1 MFDIGMGEFL
11 VIALV
16 AVLILGPDRLPKA
29 IAEGSRWLRA
39 LRDQAANAR
48 REIVDAADLDPSI
61 TDDLKKTMSDLSEL
75 HPRRLASS
83 ILSDPGPTAAAAATA
98 QQASAPAVPPVP
110 PATNGSS
117 ASAAQRPAA
126 PGPAPSSGVAFDPDA
141 T

>member
-1 MFDIGMGEFL
+1 VFDIGMGEFL

-48 REIVDAADLDPSI
+48 REIVNAADLDPAV
-61 TDDLKKTMSDLSEL
+61 TDDLRKTMSDLSEL

-83 ILSDPGPTAAAAATA
+83 ILSDANPLAAQEPVAPAP
-98 QQASAPAVPPVP
+98 SAPSTP
-110 PATNGSS
+110 
-117 ASAAQRPAA
+117 RPAA
-126 PGPAPSSGVAFDPDA
+126 GQPAAPPAPAPPARQAPAAAFDPDA

>member
-48 REIVDAADLDPSI
+48 REIVNAADLDPSV
-61 TDDLKKTMSDLSEL
+61 TDDLRKTMSDLSEL

-83 ILSDPGPTAAAAATA
+83 ILSDANPLAASEPAVPSSPAPVAPATPSRPAASPAT
-98 QQASAPAVPPVP
+98 ASAP
-110 PATNGSS
+110 
-117 ASAAQRPAA
+117 R
-126 PGPAPSSGVAFDPDA
+126 PSSSTAFDPDA

>member
-11 VIALV
+11 VIAV
-16 AVLILGPDRLPKA
+16 IAVLILGPDRLPKA

-48 REIVDAADLDPSI
+48 REIVNAADLDPAM
-61 TDDLKKTMSDLSEL
+61 TDDLRKTMSDLSEL

-83 ILSDPGPTAAAAATA
+83 ILSDVNPMTAATPAAAATPPA
-98 QQASAPAVPPVP
+98 PPAPARAAAP
-110 PATNGSS
+110 PAP
-117 ASAAQRPAA
+117 PAA
-126 PGPAPSSGVAFDPDA
+126 ASPPPAPTGPVAAFDPDA

>member
-1 MFDIGMGEFL
+1 VFDIGMGEFL

-48 REIVDAADLDPSI
+48 REIVNAADLDPAM
-61 TDDLKKTMSDLSEL
+61 TDDLRKTMSDLSDL

-83 ILSDPGPTAAAAATA
+83 ILSDANPLSASEQPAPSTT
-98 QQASAPAVPPVP
+98 SAPAAS
-110 PATNGSS
+110 PA
-117 ASAAQRPAA
+117 APAAPTRPAA
-126 PGPAPSSGVAFDPDA
+126 PAPSAPPRPSGGAAFDPDA

>member
-83 ILSDPGPTAAAAATA
+83 ILSDPGPTAAAAAAA

>member
-48 REIVDAADLDPSI
+48 REIVDAADLDPSV
-61 TDDLKKTMSDLSEL
+61 TDDLRKTMSDLSEL

-83 ILSDPGPTAAAAATA
+83 ILSDSGLDSGATKPAAPGPAAAT
-98 QQASAPAVPPVP
+98 PAVPPVP
-110 PATNGSS
+110 PAANGFG
-117 ASAAQRPAA
+117 AAARPAA
-126 PGPAPSSGVAFDPDA
+126 APAPSSGVAFDPDA